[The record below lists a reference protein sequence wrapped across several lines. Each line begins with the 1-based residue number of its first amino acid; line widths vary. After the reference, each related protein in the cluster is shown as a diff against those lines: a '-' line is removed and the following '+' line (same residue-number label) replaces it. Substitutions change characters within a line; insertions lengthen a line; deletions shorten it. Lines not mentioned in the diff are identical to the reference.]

1 MGITITIPPGA
12 LSVLVEPSTDKGG
25 CVIVETQNNIK
36 QSSKLRVNDIIISV
50 NDIDFIGMS
59 KMEGGEKA
67 WIHLLFQHNVERR
80 LFVLRES
87 GEKSKG
93 EDIDDLPLKNISNM
107 RRCNQEV
114 VDSRVAVEHQSR
126 AAYISTT
133 SSKKEVKW
141 KDQRLLQEVVDN
153 WRRGVGKRQSVK
165 CVSAIQSCLLYDI
178 CPNDIARHVGD
189 ATNEQEHKRARE
201 CAKRLRESMEKQREE
216 QQAKLLIGVA
226 TSWTTGKSSCQTATC
241 RFAINGCLLAGISAL
256 SIARYVANHVK
267 VDDQVSEYKRVE
279 ACVKRIKNNN
289 AKDRR
294 AQECTQRNVRGIKPL
309 LKISDTAPVV
319 EMSNK
324 KSVTNLISEFGREL
338 KP

>member
-1 MGITITIPPGA
+1 MMGITITIPPGA
-12 LSVLVEPSTDKGG
+12 LSVLVEPSRDKGG

-36 QSSKLRVNDIIISV
+36 QSSKLRVNDIIVSV
-50 NDIDFIGMS
+50 NDIDFVGMS

-80 LFVLRES
+80 LVVLRES

-107 RRCNQEV
+107 RRCNLA
-114 VDSRVAVEHQSR
+114 DSRVAVEHQSR
-126 AAYISTT
+126 AANISTT

-141 KDQRLLQEVVDN
+141 KDQRLLQEVLDN
-153 WRRGVGKRQSVK
+153 WTRGVGKRQSVK

-178 CPNDIARHVGD
+178 CPHDIARHVGD

-201 CAKRLRESMEKQREE
+201 CAKRVRESMEKQQEE
-216 QQAKLLIGVA
+216 QQAKLLIVVA
-226 TSWTTGKSSCQTATC
+226 TSWTTGKSNCQSATC
-241 RFAINGCLLAGISAL
+241 RIAINGCLLAGISPL

-267 VDDQVSEYKRVE
+267 VDDQVSEYKRVD

-289 AKDRR
+289 AKDQRD
-294 AQECTQRNVRGIKPL
+294 QECTQRNVRGIKPL
-309 LKISDTAPVV
+309 LKIGDNTPVV

-324 KSVTNLISEFGREL
+324 TLVTN
-338 KP
+338 